1 MIGVPIIWADG
12 PGGGNVTLSPAH
24 DMMLRDRFGRSVVG
38 GLDEEDPML
47 TAAEAARTL
56 GRHPGTAHVVA
67 ARVYGKDPRLLRIGG
82 RWAAPL
88 SWWRGVLEEVPQRGK
103 RGQGRQPKPRRRP
116 AKAGE

>member
-1 MIGVPIIWADG
+1 MPIIWADG
-12 PGGGNVTLSPAH
+12 PGAGDSVTLSPAH
-24 DMMLRDRFGRSVVG
+24 DMIPKDCPGRSVVVWV
-38 GLDEEDPML
+38 DVEDPML
-47 TAAEAARTL
+47 TAAEAARAL

-67 ARVYGKDPRLLRIGG
+67 ARLYGKDARLLRIGG

-88 SWWRGVLEEVPQRGK
+88 SWWSEVLAEVPQRGK